1 MAEFN
6 SFFYPAVPKT
16 LFSVLFGGRPRLFVA
31 AEQGR

>member
-1 MAEFN
+1 MTEFN
-6 SFFYPAVPKT
+6 SFFYPEVPKT

>member
-6 SFFYPAVPKT
+6 NFFYPAVPKM
-16 LFSVLFGGRPRLFVA
+16 LFSVLFGGRSRLFVA